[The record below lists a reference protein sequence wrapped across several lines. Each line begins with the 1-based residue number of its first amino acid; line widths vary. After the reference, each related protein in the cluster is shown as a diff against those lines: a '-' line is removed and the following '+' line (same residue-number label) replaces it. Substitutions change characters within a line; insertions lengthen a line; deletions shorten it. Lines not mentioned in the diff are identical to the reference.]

1 MTRRIG
7 AFVCA
12 VLVTYLAGSALST
25 QMILHEV
32 SSFGVAVDFVTRIGA
47 TLHDIA
53 GLAVTYLPIIAIAL
67 LVAFPVTALVLR
79 FVSGPRALAYAIG
92 GAAALFALHS
102 LLFAVLGMHPLPAT
116 RTTLGM
122 LLQAAA
128 GAIGGIAF
136 AAVARPKPAR
146 PVAEGTSA

>member
-32 SSFGVAVDFVTRIGA
+32 SSFGVPVDFATRIGA

-53 GLAVTYLPIIAIAL
+53 GLAVTYLPITTIAL
-67 LVAFPVTALVLR
+67 IVAYPVTALVLR
-79 FVSGPRALAYAIG
+79 FVPGPRALAFAIG
-92 GAAALFALHS
+92 GALALYALHS
-102 LLFAVLGMHPLPAT
+102 LMFAVLGMHPLPAT

-122 LLQAAA
+122 LSQAVA
-128 GAIGGIAF
+128 GALGGLAF
-136 AAVARPKPAR
+136 AAIVHPIQRDADA
-146 PVAEGTSA
+146 

>member
-32 SSFGVAVDFVTRIGA
+32 SSFGVPVDFATRIGA
-47 TLHDIA
+47 TLHDLA
-53 GLAVTYLPIIAIAL
+53 GLAAAYLPIVAVAL
-67 LVAFPVTALVLR
+67 VVAYPVTALVLR
-79 FVSGPRALAYAIG
+79 FVPGPRVLAYAIG

-102 LLFAVLGMHPLPAT
+102 LMFALLGMHPLPAT
-116 RTTLGM
+116 RTGLGM
-122 LLQAAA
+122 ALQAVA
-128 GAIGGIAF
+128 GGIGGCAF
-136 AAVARPKPAR
+136 ACLARPRKTS
-146 PVAEGTSA
+146 EGAGMG

>member
-32 SSFGVAVDFVTRIGA
+32 SSFGVPVDFGTRIGA
-47 TLHDIA
+47 TAHDIA

-67 LVAFPVTALVLR
+67 IVAYPVTALMLR
-79 FVSGPRALAYAIG
+79 FVPGPRALAYAIG

-102 LLFAVLGMHPLPAT
+102 LMFAVLGMHPLPAT

-122 LLQAAA
+122 LLQVVA
-128 GAIGGIAF
+128 GAVGGVAF
-136 AAVARPKPAR
+136 AAVARPKATP